1 MRGVY
6 PGMFEQSI
14 LVRQQTSKPWSVLL
28 SLAAELAGIGLLIVL
43 PLVWT
48 QNLPGLALT
57 KIGVWLPP
65 AHSEPQPQTA
75 PRGPR
80 PFVRPF
86 PAGPYYLPHA
96 FPPHPALIT
105 DAAPPEVSG
114 LVGISSAAVP
124 GILLSQ
130 LSPAAPR
137 PPAPP
142 PAKRSTPARSVPPPI
157 VRVSHLDPAKLLYK
171 VIPRYPDIAKRTRTQ
186 GTVRLLGVIAT
197 DGSIQSLQIVSGH
210 PFLAAAAV
218 EAVRQWRYQ
227 PTVLNGQP
235 VEVEA
240 PIEVT
245 FTLQ

>member
-1 MRGVY
+1 MSGVY

-14 LVRQQTSKPWSVLL
+14 LVRQQTSKPWSVAL

-48 QNLPGLALT
+48 QSLPGLTLT
-57 KIGVWLPP
+57 KIGVWLAPP
-65 AHSEPQPQTA
+65 HNEPPPQPA

-80 PFVRPF
+80 PPVKPF
-86 PAGPYYLPHA
+86 PGGPVYIPHA
-96 FPPHPALIT
+96 FPPRPVQIVDT
-105 DAAPPEVSG
+105 APPD
-114 LVGISSAAVP
+114 VGNLRGVDSVP
-124 GILLSQ
+124 ITGVPLDNL
-130 LSPAAPR
+130 A
-137 PPAPP
+137 PPAPKP
-142 PAKRSTPARSVPPPI
+142 PEPASVKKPAPVGPPPV
-157 VRVSHLDPAKLLYK
+157 VRVSHLDPAKLLVK
-171 VIPRYPDIAKRTRTQ
+171 VIPQYPEIAKRTRTQ

-197 DGSIQSLQIVSGH
+197 DGTIQSLQVLSGH
-210 PFLAAAAV
+210 PFLVNAAV